1 MIYFIQAKEYDMIMY
16 ATTQCM
22 NLHVFCNYFLQDL
35 DSWNF
40 TQSKNAQIKIESS
53 ILLRSTQVGSNKII
67 LYFSKF
73 YSIF

>member
-1 MIYFIQAKEYDMIMY
+1 MIYFIQAKEYAMIMY